1 MKNNVTNRKK
11 EQIMESALLLFAK
24 HGYYEVCMDDVANNA
39 SVAKGTIYNYFESKE
54 DLFNS
59 IISFKLNN
67 LINSVQRV
75 CNKKGNVKQNIRNYI
90 IHIYNFMLKNPEIF
104 RMLKESE
111 NRNDIQNETNILI
124 TKVKNILKSILEKI
138 SRENTNLKN
147 NDCQFY
153 TDLIMGTIE
162 SSVMRMIK
170 NSNQIDIFINKNE
183 KENMVNF
190 IFNAI
195 NINNSN

>member
-11 EQIMESALLLFAK
+11 EQIMESALLLFARY
-24 HGYYEVCMDDVANNA
+24 GYYEVCMDDVANNA
-39 SVAKGTIYNYFESKE
+39 IVAKGTIYNYFESKE

-59 IISFKLNN
+59 IIYFKLNN
-67 LINSVQRV
+67 LINSIQRV
-75 CNKKGNVKQNIRNYI
+75 CSKKGNVNQNIRNYI
-90 IHIYNFMLKNPEIF
+90 IHIYNFMLKNPEFFKI
-104 RMLKESE
+104 LKESE
-111 NRNDIQNETNILI
+111 NRDNIRDELNFLI
-124 TKVKNILKSILEKI
+124 KKLKSILKSILEKV
-138 SRENTNLKN
+138 SRENTNIKN
-147 NDCQFY
+147 DDCEFY

-195 NINNSN
+195 NINDSK